1 MQTLLNDLRYGFR
14 MLRKSPGFTVVAVLT
29 LALGIGANTSIFSVI
44 NAALLRPLPVRD
56 PQQLAVVGD
65 PARVHSFSN
74 GSPRTD
80 LLSVPLYEEL
90 ARTQDT
96 FDGLAATGYLGPPP
110 LVSLDQAGQATV
122 AERASA
128 RIVSE
133 NFFSVLAAD
142 AAIGRIFRAEDGK
155 SPGSDPVVV
164 ISYRFWERKFNR
176 DPGVI
181 GRTIRVNEYPL
192 TVIGVMSRDFM
203 GEVVGDSQ
211 DLWVP
216 LMMQPQVMPAEN
228 RLNSVEASWL
238 VLIGRMKDGLTLGQA
253 RARMETTYQ
262 QIASSSFAS
271 RFDSDNQPV
280 LLKRKLQ
287 VVSGSHGLS
296 GFRNDFSRPLMLLM
310 TIVAVVLLIACVN
323 LANLLLEIGR
333 AHV

>member
-1 MQTLLNDLRYGFR
+1 
-14 MLRKSPGFTVVAVLT
+14 
-29 LALGIGANTSIFSVI
+29 
-44 NAALLRPLPVRD
+44 
-56 PQQLAVVGD
+56 
-65 PARVHSFSN
+65 
-74 GSPRTD
+74 
-80 LLSVPLYEEL
+80 
-90 ARTQDT
+90 
-96 FDGLAATGYLGPPP
+96 
-110 LVSLDQAGQATV
+110 
-122 AERASA
+122 
-128 RIVSE
+128 
-133 NFFSVLAAD
+133 
-142 AAIGRIFRAEDGK
+142 FRAEDGK

-323 LANLLLEIGR
+323 LANLLLARSASRRKEIALRLAIGASNGR
-333 AHV
+333 IVRQVLTECVLLAFLGGALGLLLAQLGTRALLAIARAGSAVPLDTSPDPLILGFTAVICILTGLLFGLAPAMRSRGIELTPALNSASRD